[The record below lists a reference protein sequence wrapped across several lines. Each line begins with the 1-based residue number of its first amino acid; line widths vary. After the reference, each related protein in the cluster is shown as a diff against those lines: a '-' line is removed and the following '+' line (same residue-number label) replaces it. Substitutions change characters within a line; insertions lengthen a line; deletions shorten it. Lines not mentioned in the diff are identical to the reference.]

1 MSPIG
6 RPSVLDVM
14 DVTDVSADDQE
25 LSLYGPESV
34 KNQPRM
40 STHKLPHLIKREGS
54 EDCSKFDTK
63 VCVCTSQGSFSI
75 YRDKRGNLP
84 THRPPSPP
92 TPLWLSS
99 PSPFKLCMLHMHAC
113 TQSSSPPPLQCLL
126 TTCVFYSTPATL
138 KSMPTAS
145 YMHTFVRSR
154 AYPLIESPH
163 PPQETFRKVLA
174 SA

>member
-1 MSPIG
+1 MTCKRTRIKSVYTSRDQYASFSGSTTEYAKSAKLTKLEARRDIPFVRELELSMSPIG

-25 LSLYGPESV
+25 LSLYGPEPV

-75 YRDKRGNLP
+75 YRNKRGNLP
-84 THRPPSPP
+84 AHRPPPCGC
-92 TPLWLSS
+92 LRSS
-99 PSPFKLCMLHMHAC
+99 SPFKLCMLHMHAC
-113 TQSSSPPPLQCLL
+113 T
-126 TTCVFYSTPATL
+126 
-138 KSMPTAS
+138 
-145 YMHTFVRSR
+145 
-154 AYPLIESPH
+154 
-163 PPQETFRKVLA
+163 
-174 SA
+174 